1 MRYKDLLVEK
11 SLTVNDLIKHGD
23 DRLNVFLSKIDKGED
38 FVRAGSGGA
47 VKIDPAEKN
56 IIVQAIRAGQTRNL
70 TFQSTEGETLK
81 MSSLEKT
88 GEFGATGQTKTGERA
103 IANRGNTVE
112 GVLGAATLARLT
124 ARPGR
129 DITPEDVKKIIGLF
143 AKQSPVDPTAKSSGG
158 EIRFSSKEAANIT
171 DKFIGTVKLPTKNY
185 QDFLD
190 WNFMMKDKQM
200 AGFIRNVI
208 AYVNDAGVVGR
219 FAKFFETNGRPD
231 EVRGVADGVSDM
243 SGRKTDI
250 EMHYIDEKGKRQIKK
265 FDLSLKA
272 GTTSQFGQVTAGSPK
287 ETSAKYAFSRYGF
300 EQFKKI
306 FGDFGADIG
315 SAEDEFFGA
324 ADLRQGVENIYKR
337 AVQVFQQQLEG
348 SDNDAEKKW
357 VTQFVDNIKKH
368 GTLNDPAVQL
378 LQFETNKYYVLD
390 FQKLDRLLTQDKL
403 DLEVKGTVGKT
414 RDGAPGMPS
423 VVFYNKHNPKEEL
436 IRIRAKIDPDKV
448 NNLIEKGALFKKL
461 TKVRG
466 NA

>member
-1 MRYKDLLVEK
+1 MRYKDFLTEK
-11 SLTVNDLIKHGD
+11 SLTANDLTKHGD
-23 DRLNVFLSKIDKGED
+23 DRLNVFLNKIERGED
-38 FVRAGSGGA
+38 FIRAGGEGT
-47 VKIDPAEKN
+47 VKIDPAEKER
-56 IIVQAIRAGQTRNL
+56 IEQAIRSGQTRSL
-70 TFQSTEGETLK
+70 TFQSTEGEKLK

-88 GEFGATGQTKTGERA
+88 GEFGSTGTTKTGERA
-103 IANRGNTVE
+103 MANRGNTVE
-112 GVLGAATLARLT
+112 GVLGAATLARLA

-129 DITPEDVKKIIGLF
+129 DITEQDVKKVIGLF
-143 AKQSPVDPTAKSSGG
+143 SKQAPLDPSAKSSGG
-158 EIRFSSKEAANIT
+158 TIGFNSKEEGSIV
-171 DKFIGTVKLPTKNY
+171 DKFQGSVKLPNKNY

-190 WNFMMKDKQM
+190 WDFMMQDKQM
-200 AGFIRNVI
+200 AGFIRNI
-208 AYVNDAGVVGR
+208 ISYVNEAGIVGR

-231 EVRGVADGVSDM
+231 EVRVIADGVSDM

-250 EMHYIDEKGKRQIKK
+250 EMHYIDENGKRQVKK

-272 GTTSQFGQVTAGSPK
+272 GTTSQFGQATAGSPK

-300 EQFKKI
+300 EQFKEI
-306 FGDFGADIG
+306 FGDFGADIS
-315 SAEDEFFGA
+315 SAENEFLGA
-324 ADLRQGVENIYKR
+324 SDLRQGVENIYRK
-337 AVQVFQQQLEG
+337 AVQVFQEQLAG
-348 SDNDAEKKW
+348 SDDDAEKKW
-357 VTQFVDNIKKH
+357 LTQFVNNIKRH

-390 FQKLDRLLTQDKL
+390 FQKLDRLLSQDKL

-414 RDGAPGMPS
+414 REGGPGMPS

-466 NA
+466 N